1 MHNNKHQH
9 QQHQYLL
16 KLKGFVNNTTQWKAF
31 NELLEFLI
39 EMEHKTMEQATDT
52 IDIYKAQGSIKTI
65 KYLKDLKD
73 YVNAE
78 QENNK

>member
-1 MHNNKHQH
+1 MSNSNNK
-9 QQHQYLL
+9 QQHQHLL

-39 EMEHKTMEQATDT
+39 EMEHKTMEQATDI

-65 KYLKDLKD
+65 KYLKHLKD

>member
-1 MHNNKHQH
+1 
-9 QQHQYLL
+9 
-16 KLKGFVNNTTQWKAF
+16 
-31 NELLEFLI
+31 LLEFLI

-65 KYLKDLKD
+65 KYLKHLKD

>member
-1 MHNNKHQH
+1 MHNNNKHQH
-9 QQHQYLL
+9 QQHQHLL
-16 KLKGFVNNTTQWKAF
+16 KLKGFVNSTTQWKAF

-52 IDIYKAQGSIKTI
+52 IDIYKAH
-65 KYLKDLKD
+65 LKD